1 MVKLSITN
9 LRAGEE
15 VEITAG
21 VTLYAEPV
29 RVVVTGEY
37 PHLITLRA
45 FFRVRDPLT
54 RAFKINE
61 HNVTVGKAAIYCGDA
76 VLRRVY
82 DGEVV
87 RVEVIS

>member
-1 MVKLSITN
+1 M
-9 LRAGEE
+9 
-15 VEITAG
+15 EITAG
-21 VTLYAEPV
+21 VTFYAEPV

-54 RAFKINE
+54 GAFKINE
-61 HNVTVGKAAIYCGDA
+61 HIVNVSKAAIYCGDA
-76 VLRRVY
+76 VLRRTY

-87 RVEVIS
+87 KVEVIS